1 MSSPSDEQKREEER
15 EIVMS
20 SGWSDQQPSPS
31 PPLLVLPSGADDSVT
46 LFVEPESKED
56 VILNAIDAAQLSI
69 WIEMYEFTDGNVANK
84 LVAKKAANPNV
95 DVQLLYEPKH
105 FPAVLSPDGQ
115 HLPAWAQPNQAV
127 KADGNPVG
135 YCHAKF
141 MIIDARSAYIM
152 TANFTEAALGGTTEA
167 TNREYIICDT
177 DPQDIQML
185 QAIFQADRQGIPL
198 ASQTTPNLVV
208 TDLSAHALLRALLDS
223 AQQSIYIQV
232 ESLADPHS
240 GGRWA
245 QSHSIE
251 GALLDAVQSRR
262 LQDIKIMLPPLPGAL
277 TTMPT
282 VDNTA
287 AIGDLQAGTPSI
299 MITTQAQYYMHA
311 KLIIIDQRLAFVG
324 SQNLTRESLN
334 YNREVGIMLKNA
346 ESVKTLSTTFLADWV
361 GAQPS
366 QVSPAPNGLTG
377 S

>member
-1 MSSPSDEQKREEER
+1 
-15 EIVMS
+15 MS
-20 SGWSDQQPSPS
+20 SGWSDQQPSTS
-31 PPLLVLPSGADDSVT
+31 TPPIVLPSGADATVT

-56 VILNAIDAAQLSI
+56 VILKAIEAAQQSI
-69 WIEMYEFTDGNVANK
+69 WIEMYEFTDGNVANE
-84 LVAKKAANPNV
+84 LVAKKAANPNL
-95 DVQLLYEPKH
+95 DLQLLYEPKS
-105 FPAVLSPDGQ
+105 FPSVLSPDGQ
-115 HLPAWAQPNQAV
+115 QLPPWAQQNQAV

-141 MIIDARSAYIM
+141 MIIDGSSAYIM
-152 TANFTEAALGGTTEA
+152 TANFTEAALGGTTDA

-177 DPQDIQML
+177 DPQDIQLL
-185 QAIFQADRQGIPL
+185 QAIFRADRQGTPL
-198 ASQTTPNLVV
+198 SSQTAPNLVV
-208 TDLSAHALLRALLDS
+208 TDMNAHAMLRALLDS

-232 ESLADPHS
+232 ESLADPNS

-251 GALLDAVQSRR
+251 GALLDGVQSRS
-262 LQDIKIMLPPLPGAL
+262 LQDIKIMLPPLPGAV

-282 VDNTA
+282 VDNNA

-299 MITTQAQYYMHA
+299 TITTQAQYYMHA

-334 YNREVGIMLKNA
+334 NNREVGIIIKNVD
-346 ESVKTLSTTFLADWV
+346 SVKTLSTTFMLDWV